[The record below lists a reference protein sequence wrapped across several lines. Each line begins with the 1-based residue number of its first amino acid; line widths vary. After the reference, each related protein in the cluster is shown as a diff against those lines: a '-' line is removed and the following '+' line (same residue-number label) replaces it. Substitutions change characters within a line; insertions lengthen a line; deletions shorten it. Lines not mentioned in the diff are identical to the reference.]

1 MTWHF
6 PGRRGQSIDPG
17 TPQPAMLDVVSG
29 VGSGSGMD
37 GADGLMESLGGSESS
52 PSAEDILGERDTSL
66 FLSFS

>member
-1 MTWHF
+1 
-6 PGRRGQSIDPG
+6 
-17 TPQPAMLDVVSG
+17 MLDVVSG